1 MVHFLLDK
9 GANIN
14 AVDKDMRTPLLRP
27 TAIRFGHMAAAR
39 ALCTRGAN
47 LEARD
52 SSYRS
57 ALHAAAEKDD
67 GRGIDLLVE
76 AGASI
81 RSVNRYGG
89 TPLHSAAD
97 HLLYVQAMTAL
108 LKHSAGTNIVNIRRS

>member
-1 MVHFLLDK
+1 MMHFLLDK

-14 AVDKDMRTPLLRP
+14 AVDKDMRTPLLRLYGLATWLPHELFALVEP
-27 TAIRFGHMAAAR
+27 TWK
-39 ALCTRGAN
+39 L
-47 LEARD
+47 ARD

-89 TPLHSAAD
+89 TPLPFCSRPLAVCT
-97 HLLYVQAMTAL
+97 Y
-108 LKHSAGTNIVNIRRS
+108 RR

>member
-1 MVHFLLDK
+1 MHFLLDK

-14 AVDKDMRTPLLRP
+14 AVDKDMRTPLLRLYGLATWLPHELFALVEP
-27 TAIRFGHMAAAR
+27 TWK
-39 ALCTRGAN
+39 L
-47 LEARD
+47 ARD

-57 ALHAAAEKDD
+57 ARHAAAEKDD

-97 HLLYVQAMTAL
+97 HLLDYMY
-108 LKHSAGTNIVNIRRS
+108 RR